1 MIKIFVIFM
10 LVFNFTFA
18 AVWSSSSEDGI
29 NQAFQEYNQ
38 KVKEL
43 NQKVIEKYNGSIKP
57 QAEKVVK
64 NDELKQQLLTN
75 HRELM
80 KVESV
85 EKQNADSVV
94 LKLKAILDNEA
105 TR

>member
-1 MIKIFVIFM
+1 MKKIFIFFM
-10 LVFNFTFA
+10 LVFDFA
-18 AVWSSSSEDGI
+18 FASVWSSSGEDGI

-64 NDELKQQLLTN
+64 NDELKQQFLTN
-75 HRELM
+75 HRELL

-85 EKQNADSVV
+85 ERQNANSVV

>member
-1 MIKIFVIFM
+1 MKKIFIFFM
-10 LVFNFTFA
+10 LVFDFA
-18 AVWSSSSEDGI
+18 FASVWSSSGEDGI

-38 KVKEL
+38 KVKQL

-64 NDELKQQLLTN
+64 NDELKQQFLTN
-75 HRELM
+75 HRELL

-85 EKQNADSVV
+85 ERQNANSVV

>member
-1 MIKIFVIFM
+1 MIRVIC
-10 LVFNFTFA
+10 VFIAVLNFAFA
-18 AVWSSSSEDGI
+18 AIWSSSGEDGI
-29 NQAFQEYNQ
+29 NQAFEEYNQ

-64 NDELKQQLLTN
+64 NDELKKQFLTN
-75 HRELM
+75 HRELL
-80 KVESV
+80 KEESV
-85 EKQNADSVV
+85 EKQHANSII
-94 LKLKAILDNEA
+94 LKLKAVLDNEA

>member
-29 NQAFQEYNQ
+29 NQAFEEYNQ

-43 NQKVIEKYNGSIKP
+43 NQKVIEQYNGSIKP

-75 HRELM
+75 HRELL

-94 LKLKAILDNEA
+94 LKLKAILDNEE